1 MNVCVSEC
9 AWCVCVC
16 VWMCVG
22 LALHCKSKSSDDIII
37 TVSETDGRSCV
48 SACVSIRQEISHY
61 TNCSDLIKPQAD
73 TLIQRALRFL
83 TFSLPHEMLLPWSH
97 RVKKQKNVK

>member
-9 AWCVCVC
+9 ALCVCGC
-16 VWMCVG
+16 VWMCWPGV
-22 LALHCKSKSSDDIII
+22 AFKSKSSDDIII

-61 TNCSDLIKPQAD
+61 TN
-73 TLIQRALRFL
+73 
-83 TFSLPHEMLLPWSH
+83 
-97 RVKKQKNVK
+97 